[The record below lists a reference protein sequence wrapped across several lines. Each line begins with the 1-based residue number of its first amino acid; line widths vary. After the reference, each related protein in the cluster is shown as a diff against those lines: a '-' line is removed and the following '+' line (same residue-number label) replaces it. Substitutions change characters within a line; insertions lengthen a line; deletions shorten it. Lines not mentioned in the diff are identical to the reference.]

1 MINSR
6 QEFFRILQELK
17 QSEQS
22 RQQELKSQLSYLKK
36 KQNKSEEKESDLE
49 EEEAE
54 APATDPTAPPAA
66 DPTAPAAATPAA
78 PAAPAVDKGQ
88 KGKES
93 LEKSKE
99 KMRKEPQ
106 KIPGSVNSSSIIEK
120 IDSIRA
126 GSSLKDE
133 KVVSNLKNYIFS
145 LTDSQKKSLYLYLDS
160 LARIIFAGQDSS
172 EVSIPSESS
181 SNKSS
186 VTKKPSKIGQDGL
199 PVVTVKK

>member
-1 MINSR
+1 
-6 QEFFRILQELK
+6 
-17 QSEQS
+17 
-22 RQQELKSQLSYLKK
+22 
-36 KQNKSEEKESDLE
+36 
-49 EEEAE
+49 
-54 APATDPTAPPAA
+54 
-66 DPTAPAAATPAA
+66 
-78 PAAPAVDKGQ
+78 VDKGQ

-181 SNKSS
+181 SKKSS
-186 VTKKPSKIGQDGL
+186 VTKKPSKIGQAGL

>member
-22 RQQELKSQLSYLKK
+22 RQQELNSELNYLKK
-36 KQNKSEEKESDLE
+36 KQKKFAEEESDLDEE
-49 EEEAE
+49 EEEA
-54 APATDPTAPPAA
+54 PAEE
-66 DPTAPAAATPAA
+66 PAAAAPAA
-78 PAAPAVDKGQ
+78 PATPAVDKGQ

-106 KIPGSVNSSSIIEK
+106 KVPGSVNSRAIIDK

-172 EVSIPSESS
+172 EVSIPSETSS
-181 SNKSS
+181 KKSS
-186 VTKKPSKIGQDGL
+186 VTKKPSKIGQAGL

>member
-17 QSEQS
+17 QSEQA
-22 RQQELKSQLSYLKK
+22 RQQELNSDLSYLKK
-36 KQNKSEEKESDLE
+36 KQKTSEEKESDLE

-54 APATDPTAPPAA
+54 APAA
-66 DPTAPAAATPAA
+66 DPTA

-88 KGKES
+88 KGKEN

-181 SNKSS
+181 SKKSS
-186 VTKKPSKIGQDGL
+186 VTKKPSKIGQAGL